1 MGISLAMIEKMQS
14 LGLFGK
20 GRISVLDIG
29 SSNLYS
35 ASADR
40 IERFLGA
47 HGVAASRELA
57 QFAEKL
63 AKGSEYDPVHG
74 GINGSFVGELFEKA
88 GMKYA
93 AIDIAD
99 GYRTTILDL
108 NHSPAPPHFVGAFEL
123 VFNFG
128 TTEHLLNQYNAFRI
142 VHDSTRV
149 GGYMVHSLPGAG
161 YSNHGYF
168 TYTPRC
174 FFDLAG
180 YNEYEIADFWF
191 EGPGESNDLYAPVRD
206 YRSYFP
212 TLERTLADQQ
222 QTETGRKIAALNIPD
237 VGIVVVYRKVKARP
251 FMGALEKSTSVG
263 NVPNSVTSSYESIR
277 GATGTQTAGNGAQ
290 GLGRANAIDLLRRA
304 RTSVHRF
311 LRREGTGE
319 STGAPVSNVAKI
331 MARHDEIV
339 LSGEAMKMREK
350 FISREL
356 TVDECMKFYELVV
369 QSCGY
374 FPYDWE
380 EQTLVL
386 ALEHEP
392 DRSDM
397 AERLAVVRDYLARG
411 VEARPNR

>member
-35 ASADR
+35 ASTDR
-40 IERFLGA
+40 IEQFLGA
-47 HGVAASRELA
+47 HGVAASREVA

-123 VFNFG
+123 VLNFG
-128 TTEHLLNQYNAFRI
+128 TTEHLLNQYNAFR
-142 VHDSTRV
+142 VMHDSTRV
-149 GGYMVHSLPGAG
+149 GGYIVHSLPGVG

-191 EGPGESNDLYAPVRD
+191 EGPGGGNDLYAPVRD

-212 TLERTLADQQ
+212 TLERTLTDQQ
-222 QTETGRKIAALNIPD
+222 QTETGRKVAALNIPD
-237 VGIVVVYRKVKARP
+237 VGIVVVYRKVKPRP

-263 NVPNSVTSSYESIR
+263 NVPNSVTSVYTSGQDVVGDR
-277 GATGTQTAGNGAQ
+277 PQ
-290 GLGRANAIDLLRRA
+290 GGEVQSREPKSTKWIVRRVRALARSFLGRD
-304 RTSVHRF
+304 
-311 LRREGTGE
+311 
-319 STGAPVSNVAKI
+319 
-331 MARHDEIV
+331 
-339 LSGEAMKMREK
+339 
-350 FISREL
+350 
-356 TVDECMKFYELVV
+356 
-369 QSCGY
+369 
-374 FPYDWE
+374 
-380 EQTLVL
+380 
-386 ALEHEP
+386 
-392 DRSDM
+392 
-397 AERLAVVRDYLARG
+397 
-411 VEARPNR
+411 